1 MFLRTELRHQVMSGD
16 YSDSFTEVGRSSSQQ
31 LLEDPHLS
39 LEVVMKIL
47 AKRGK
52 LTNQELVDYKASLPK
67 TKRRIV
73 FAPRRLAERVHI
85 SRV

>member
-1 MFLRTELRHQVMSGD
+1 MTEQLLVLKTKLRHQVISGD
-16 YSDSFTEVGRSSSQQ
+16 YSDSFTEVGRSASQQ
-31 LLEDPHLS
+31 LLADPHLS

-52 LTNQELVDYKASLPK
+52 LPDQELADYKASLPK

-73 FAPRRLAERVHI
+73 FAPGRLA
-85 SRV
+85 